1 MKTLA
6 KAARAAHASA
16 VAYKPN
22 GSGGYSFY
30 CCNALAHE
38 AMRMYL
44 PSEERYRLEDL
55 FDELFGDA
63 AFWVGNG
70 PDGRPRPTQE
80 RSWVGN
86 GPDGRPRPTQER
98 SWDPYDHA
106 ARHADRI
113 DALDLFATILESGDD

>member
-6 KAARAAHASA
+6 QAARAAHASA

-22 GSGGYSFY
+22 ERGGYSFY

-44 PSEERYRLEDL
+44 PSEERNRLEDL

-63 AFWVGNG
+63 AFWVCT
-70 PDGRPRPTQE
+70 DLSSQFRPTQE
-80 RSWVGN
+80 RSWVGY
-86 GPDGRPRPTQER
+86 PE
-98 SWDPYDHA
+98 A

-113 DALDLFATILESGDD
+113 DVLDLFATILESGDD

>member
-1 MKTLA
+1 MSTLA

-16 VAYKPN
+16 VAYKP
-22 GSGGYSFY
+22 GEYGGYSFY

-38 AMRMYL
+38 AMRL
-44 PSEERYRLEDL
+44 HLWLEERNRLESL

-63 AFWVGNG
+63 AFWVGT
-70 PDGRPRPTQE
+70 DSSS
-80 RSWVGN
+80 RS
-86 GPDGRPRPTQER
+86 RPTQER

-113 DALDLFATILESGDD
+113 DALDLFATILERGDEA

>member
-1 MKTLA
+1 MSTLA
-6 KAARAAHASA
+6 KAARAAHAKA

-44 PSEERYRLEDL
+44 PSEERNRLESL

-63 AFWVGNG
+63 AFWVGTN
-70 PDGRPRPTQE
+70 TSSQ
-80 RSWVGN
+80 S
-86 GPDGRPRPTQER
+86 RPTQER

-113 DALDLFATILESGDD
+113 DALDLFATILESGDES

>member
-6 KAARAAHASA
+6 QAARAAHASA

-22 GSGGYSFY
+22 ERGGYSFY
-30 CCNALAHE
+30 CCNALDRE

-63 AFWVGNG
+63 AFWVCTDSSAQFGSS
-70 PDGRPRPTQE
+70 QE
-80 RSWVGN
+80 R
-86 GPDGRPRPTQER
+86 D
-98 SWDPYDHA
+98 WDIYDHA

-113 DALDLFATILESGDD
+113 DVLDLFATILESGDD

>member
-6 KAARAAHASA
+6 QAARAAHAA
-16 VAYKPN
+16 VAYNKPN

-30 CCNALAHE
+30 CCNALYHE
-38 AMRMYL
+38 ALRL
-44 PSEERYRLEDL
+44 LLWQEERNRLESL

-63 AFWVGNG
+63 AFWVST
-70 PDGRPRPTQE
+70 DSSSRFRPTPE
-80 RSWVGN
+80 RDWRAY
-86 GPDGRPRPTQER
+86 PE
-98 SWDPYDHA
+98 A

>member
-6 KAARAAHASA
+6 QAARAAHAKA

-22 GSGGYSFY
+22 ERGGYSFY
-30 CCNALAHE
+30 CCNALYHE
-38 AMRMYL
+38 ALRL
-44 PSEERYRLEDL
+44 LLWQEERNRLESL

-63 AFWVGNG
+63 AFWVCT
-70 PDGRPRPTQE
+70 DLSSQ
-80 RSWVGN
+80 S
-86 GPDGRPRPTQER
+86 RPTQER

-113 DALDLFATILESGDD
+113 DVLDLFATILESGDD

>member
-6 KAARAAHASA
+6 QAARAAHAKA

-22 GSGGYSFY
+22 ERGGYSFY

-44 PSEERYRLEDL
+44 PSEERNRLEDL
-55 FDELFGDA
+55 FGELFGDA
-63 AFWVGNG
+63 AFWVGT
-70 PDGRPRPTQE
+70 DSSSQFRPTQE
-80 RSWVGN
+80 RDWRAY
-86 GPDGRPRPTQER
+86 PP
-98 SWDPYDHA
+98 A

-113 DALDLFATILESGDD
+113 DVLDLFATILESGDD

>member
-6 KAARAAHASA
+6 QAARAAHASA

-22 GSGGYSFY
+22 ERGGYSFY
-30 CCNALAHE
+30 CCNALYHE
-38 AMRMYL
+38 ALRL
-44 PSEERYRLEDL
+44 LLWQEERNRLESL

-63 AFWVGNG
+63 AF
-70 PDGRPRPTQE
+70 
-80 RSWVGN
+80 WVGN

>member
-22 GSGGYSFY
+22 ERGGYSFYCFY

-38 AMRMYL
+38 AMRL
-44 PSEERYRLEDL
+44 NLWPEERNRLEDL
-55 FDELFGDA
+55 FEDLFGDA
-63 AFWVGNG
+63 AFWVGT
-70 PDGRPRPTQE
+70 DSSSRSRPTQE
-80 RSWVGN
+80 RSWYHYG
-86 GPDGRPRPTQER
+86 
-98 SWDPYDHA
+98 HK